1 MATKKQ
7 LENMFTTNVKQ
18 MNWKSMQKSKSP
30 EMLFVGRSN
39 VGKSSLLNS
48 LLSTKDMVKT
58 SRHAGQTKH
67 LNYFSLNGKFTLVD
81 APGYGGM
88 GRDSWGGIVEEYI
101 ETRSNLNRVVVLI
114 NAMHGLLDSD
124 HYFLNYLNKQRE
136 EYGVRWLYQLAFT
149 KSDMVPKPV
158 LEEYVGNVEMELC
171 RRYPTLTPPIHMV
184 SIKDPLS
191 IFKLRRGLLE

>member
-7 LENMFTTNVKQ
+7 LENMFTINVKQ

-136 EYGVRWLYQLAFT
+136 EYGVH
-149 KSDMVPKPV
+149 MVPKPV